1 MTYTTYNLDNFSV
14 PLPIAQA
21 ARTIAQKFANQQPT
35 PEKAAQ
41 VRLNTLAVLVVNDY
55 LQMMEIETNLSAGD
69 SWNPAM
75 RLFADIADLV
85 IPGLGR
91 LECRPVGV
99 LANTCAVPPE
109 TWEERIGY
117 IVIQIDESLQE
128 AKLLGFV
135 ASVDTEELSL
145 SKLKSPEAFIEH
157 LAQLKLSSASKPV
170 NLSQW
175 FAGIFESSWQTVEA
189 LWNSQAPELAYGF
202 RGPETFEQ
210 ETSHRLETITRRA
223 KLMDFGIQ
231 IADKPLMLIVELCP
245 QANDKTHIR
254 LQLHPTGKLN
264 FLPAG
269 VQLTVLD
276 DSGAVFLEAQAR
288 SADNYIQL
296 QFRGVTKE
304 IFSVR
309 VAFND
314 ISITEQFVI

>member
-1 MTYTTYNLDNFSV
+1 MTHTTYHQDNFSV

-21 ARTIAQKFANQQPT
+21 ARTTAQKFANQQPT

-55 LQMMEIETNLSAGD
+55 LQMMEIATDLSASD
-69 SWNPAM
+69 SWNPVM
-75 RLFADIADLV
+75 RLFADVADLT
-85 IPGLGR
+85 IPGFGR
-91 LECRPVGV
+91 LECRPVGA
-99 LANTCAVPPE
+99 LENTCAVPPE

-135 ASVDTEELSL
+135 QSVDTEELPL
-145 SKLKSPEAFIEH
+145 SKLKPPEAFIEH
-157 LAQLKLSSASKPV
+157 LAQLKLSLASEPV
-170 NLSQW
+170 SLSQW
-175 FAGIFESSWQTVEA
+175 FAGIFESGWQTVEA
-189 LWNSQAPELAYGF
+189 LWNSQEPQLAYTF
-202 RGPETFEQ
+202 RSPETFEQ
-210 ETSHRLETITRRA
+210 ETSHQPETITRRA

-231 IADKPLMLIVELCP
+231 IANKPLMLIVELCP
-245 QANDKTHIR
+245 QADEKTHIR
-254 LQLHPTGKLN
+254 LQLHPTGKLHY
-264 FLPAG
+264 LPAG